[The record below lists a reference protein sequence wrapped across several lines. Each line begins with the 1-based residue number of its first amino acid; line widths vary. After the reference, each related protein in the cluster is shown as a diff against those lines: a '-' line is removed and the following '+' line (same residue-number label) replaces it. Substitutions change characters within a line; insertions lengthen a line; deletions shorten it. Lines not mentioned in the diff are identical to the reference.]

1 MTRTFSSS
9 FAWRDA
15 INHDG
20 PTALCL
26 SRQDLPVLD
35 GTAGNESVS
44 RGAYTLLE
52 VGPERDEPDVVL
64 VATGGE
70 VWVAVDAAK
79 SLAAEDR
86 RVRVVSMPCWEDFA
100 EQGDDYQLEVLP
112 PAAPTLAV
120 EAAASF
126 GWDRWADDSV
136 SIDHFGASAPGGKAL
151 EEMGFTA
158 ANVAERAR
166 LLLAE
171 IA

>member
-1 MTRTFSSS
+1 SKVIYSWTHDSVGLGEDGPTHQPIEHLASLRAIPQLRVVRPADANETAI
-9 FAWRDA
+9 AWRDA

-35 GTAGNESVS
+35 GTAGNEGVS

-79 SLAAEDR
+79 ALAED
-86 RVRVVSMPCWEDFA
+86 
-100 EQGDDYQLEVLP
+100 
-112 PAAPTLAV
+112 
-120 EAAASF
+120 
-126 GWDRWADDSV
+126 DR
-136 SIDHFGASAPGGKAL
+136 
-151 EEMGFTA
+151 
-158 ANVAERAR
+158 
-166 LLLAE
+166 
-171 IA
+171 